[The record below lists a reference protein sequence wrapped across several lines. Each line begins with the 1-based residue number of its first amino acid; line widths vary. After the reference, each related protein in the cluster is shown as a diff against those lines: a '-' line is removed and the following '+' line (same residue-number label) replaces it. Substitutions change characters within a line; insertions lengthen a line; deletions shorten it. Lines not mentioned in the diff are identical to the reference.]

1 MSKSTIGYKMVQ
13 LLATEADRLIGEKI
27 RQRRKELGYSAEKLA
42 EHINLSQQQISRYER
57 GVGKINISHLV
68 DIAVFLETPIA
79 WFFQDCLPKPL
90 TVACAPENTPEQQW
104 HSLNPNQKAAFAAFL
119 DTLRNKET

>member
-1 MSKSTIGYKMVQ
+1 MVQ

-68 DIAVFLETPIA
+68 DIAVFWKHRLLGFSKIA
-79 WFFQDCLPKPL
+79 C
-90 TVACAPENTPEQQW
+90 
-104 HSLNPNQKAAFAAFL
+104 PNH
-119 DTLRNKET
+119 